1 MFADTVVCCYDLITV
16 VCAGTVL
23 PKNTIFEFTCSNW
36 LVFNVVVLLTTSFTT
51 VVVFTIFLIEGGGG
65 GILNTWD
72 GWTLNP
78 FDWTVFVALFVPIGT
93 VTDWTIVGIVWTF
106 DDLTKF
112 TAFFCVEIVSGITV
126 VCGLCLNMIWDYLT
140 NLFEDYTT
148 RWVDWA
154 NGFTIIFFYEVTC
167 STLLFTKFVVTG
179 TLEMAVLTKLT
190 FDVLTGTFLINW
202 LLLV

>member
-1 MFADTVVCCYDLITV
+1 MFADTVVCCYVWFTV

-36 LVFNVVVLLTTSFTT
+36 LLFNVVVLLTTSPTT
-51 VVVFTIFLIEGGGG
+51 VVVFTILLVAGGG

-72 GWTLNP
+72 DCTLNP
-78 FDWTVFVALFVPIGT
+78 LGWIGT
-93 VTDWTIVGIVWTF
+93 VTDWTIVGTVWTF

-112 TAFFCVEIVSGITV
+112 IAFFGVETFWGITV

-140 NLFEDYTT
+140 KLFGAYTT
-148 RWVDWA
+148 RWTDWA
-154 NGFTIIFFYEVTC
+154 NGLTIIFFYEVTC
-167 STLLFTKFVVTG
+167 STLLFMIFVVTG
-179 TLEMAVLTKLT
+179 TLEMAVLTKFT
-190 FDVLTGTFLINW
+190 FDVRTGTFLMNW